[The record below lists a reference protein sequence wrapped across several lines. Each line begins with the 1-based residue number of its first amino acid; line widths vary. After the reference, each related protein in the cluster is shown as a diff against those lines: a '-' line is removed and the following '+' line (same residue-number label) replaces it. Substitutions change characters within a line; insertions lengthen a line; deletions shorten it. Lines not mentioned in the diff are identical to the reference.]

1 MKKIS
6 RIDYTYAVGRVR
18 ALEKKLIS
26 RDVFLESAEE
36 EDFLSATKIIFD
48 AGYFLEEME
57 EIKDTKE
64 LDVFLKKE
72 KEGTLVIFFSPYCFS

>member
-36 EDFLSATKIIFD
+36 EDFFIRHKNNI
-48 AGYFLEEME
+48 
-57 EIKDTKE
+57 
-64 LDVFLKKE
+64 
-72 KEGTLVIFFSPYCFS
+72 